1 MTPGGKRHTA
11 PKAADPDRFAAA
23 HRLPGRRLIRLDGA
37 ETDVCVNEGESPLGW
52 LRRRKGPGGRPLID
66 ETQFEAGERLR
77 RDFTIGQLTPR
88 VTVDWSTVGGG
99 RPKKRHPRDPA
110 AIADHAQA
118 ARRRVAQAL
127 TAAGPGLSDLL
138 IAVCCHLE
146 GMEVAERRFG
156 WPQRAGKIVLAI
168 ALDRLAAHYG
178 LGPARKGRD
187 QEAAGT

>member
-1 MTPGGKRHTA
+1 MTPGRKRPA
-11 PKAADPDRFAAA
+11 GSEAAAPDRFAAA
-23 HRLPGRRLIRLDGA
+23 HRLPGRRRIQLDGA

-88 VTVDWSTVGGG
+88 VTVDWSAIGGG

-110 AIADHAQA
+110 SIADHAQA
-118 ARRRVAQAL
+118 ARRRVARAL